1 MTKDKFVSLGFL
13 LLEVFD
19 CQSNANLTKAQFVFA
34 SWFPGLRR
42 TFLLAFGVWFYAV
55 VYVPCK
61 YFPQARRLPG
71 WIKPKATVSWIYGQ
85 N

>member
-55 VYVPCK
+55 VYICTLQMFSFGPVASVGKMILYYLHIC
-61 YFPQARRLPG
+61 L
-71 WIKPKATVSWIYGQ
+71 
-85 N
+85 